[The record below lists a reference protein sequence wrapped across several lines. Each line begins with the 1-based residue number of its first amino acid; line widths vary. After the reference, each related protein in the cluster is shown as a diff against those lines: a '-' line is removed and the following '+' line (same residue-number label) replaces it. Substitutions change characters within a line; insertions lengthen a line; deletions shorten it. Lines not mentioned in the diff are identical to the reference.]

1 MQYCRFVVWDTNVGY
16 PLTWVMAV
24 DYLVD
29 DWQSEWYL
37 TAIPTRQSLLS
48 YEEINKKTYEIIAKA
63 APQFILSAEYQIHDL
78 EHLEIFKNDNKD
90 ILHDIPVKNVA
101 MNPVPFPNILPNKI
115 PDIKPN
121 NGNVKILRYI

>member
-29 DWQSEWYL
+29 DWQCEWYH
-37 TAIPTRQSLLS
+37 TAIPARQSLLS

-78 EHLEIFKNDNKD
+78 EHLEIFKNDNRSETVQ
-90 ILHDIPVKNVA
+90 PVRRDWATNA
-101 MNPVPFPNILPNKI
+101 
-115 PDIKPN
+115 
-121 NGNVKILRYI
+121 RAR